1 MGERLFYVE
10 EKNGC
15 ILASNMTL
23 TNALLFIEA
32 YINKYYM
39 EYVDLTISEHKKR
52 REDEQE

>member
-39 EYVDLTISEHKKR
+39 EYIDLIISEHKKR
-52 REDEQE
+52 REDEQK